1 MSTAGNWRGPNIVKD
16 GLVLYLD
23 AGSPNSYYSLST
35 TTTWKDISGNA
46 NNGTLT
52 NGPTFN
58 SSNNG
63 NFVFDGSNDFV
74 NCGTAI
80 GKLVNF
86 TISTWIKPNA
96 WNNCGIV
103 FSSNVGGG
111 QGPTHW
117 GMWGRGGGTIEVFV
131 SNGLSLQSAIT
142 SLAWS
147 SASIP
152 NNIFTNITTTVDGS
166 LIKIFKNSI
175 QVGSNISQTI
185 QQSGISYDL
194 CVGKNPAD
202 SGYYYN
208 GSVAE
213 TFVYNRAL
221 SSSEILQN
229 FNTTRSRF
237 GV

>member
-35 TTTWKDISGNA
+35 TTIWKDISGNA

-63 NFVFDGSNDFV
+63 NFIFDGSNDFV
-74 NCGTAI
+74 NCGTSI

-103 FSSNVGGG
+103 FSSNTGGG

-117 GMWGRGGGTIEVFV
+117 GLWGRFGGNIEIYV
-131 SNGLSLQSAIT
+131 SNGSSLQGAIT
-142 SLAWS
+142 SLPWS
-147 SASIP
+147 SGSIP